1 MTATQHTRPMPGIT
15 YYAPIA
21 LANRWPLIFGERQG
35 VIVDQTSQEQGVVYS
50 TREGAAAAFA
60 DPCVWGDGNDA
71 HARLAAL
78 TYQGELMPGRSGFA
92 FATTREMTD
101 HDHAVTT
108 R

>member
-1 MTATQHTRPMPGIT
+1 MQTTRPVPGVT

-21 LANRWPLIFGERQG
+21 LASRWPLIFGEGHG

-50 TREGAAAAFA
+50 TREGAATAFA
-60 DPCVWGDGNDA
+60 DPRVWGDGNA
-71 HARLAAL
+71 AYARLAAL
-78 TYQGELMPGRSGFA
+78 TYQGQLMPGRSGFA
-92 FATTREMTD
+92 FATAREMTD